1 MRALGGSRRQIA
13 GAAAL
18 EMGILGLATAAVAT
32 VFGTAA
38 AYLVVGRIA
47 PDAWSLAPTVPALIS
62 AAAVIVMAAIGWL
75 LPQRAL
81 RRSPATLLRTRHP
94 AT

>member
-1 MRALGGSRRQIA
+1 
-13 GAAAL
+13 
-18 EMGILGLATAAVAT
+18 
-32 VFGTAA
+32 
-38 AYLVVGRIA
+38 
-47 PDAWSLAPTVPALIS
+47 VPALIS
-62 AAAVIVMAAIGWL
+62 AAAVIVMAVIGWL